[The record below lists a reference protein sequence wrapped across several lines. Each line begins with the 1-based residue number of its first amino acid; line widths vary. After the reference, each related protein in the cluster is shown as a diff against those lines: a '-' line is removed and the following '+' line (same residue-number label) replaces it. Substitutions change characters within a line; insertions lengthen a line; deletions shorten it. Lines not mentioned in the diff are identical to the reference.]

1 MILGVDLGNY
11 GVKTSERIHFL
22 SKISEMDNFTEDNKF
37 IYNNR
42 KLFIGEGEFS
52 TDWNKSRKE
61 NTLPLLFA
69 AIYRSTT
76 DSLNQVVIG
85 APIQQYKSCKQ
96 ELKELIENNRCG
108 IIDDKQIIITDI
120 EVAPEGASAYYNIGA
135 DVRSEIGT
143 KQLIIIDIGGRTTD
157 ISLFINK
164 KIVDIKTIPVG
175 MLNIYQDIID
185 YINTTYTENFV
196 LEDGKMVL
204 REGLFLNGEN
214 KDVSFIKP
222 ILHKHFNSIYK
233 DLQLK
238 FNVNK
243 GYVYLT
249 GGGSLSLQYGFRN
262 RLKNLILSNDP
273 VYDNVI
279 GFKKVGEQ
287 LWQER

>member
-11 GVKTSERIHFL
+11 GVKTSERVHFL

-42 KLFIGEGEFS
+42 RLFIGEGEFS

-108 IIDDKQIIITDI
+108 IIEDKQIIITDI
-120 EVAPEGASAYYNIGA
+120 EVAPEGASAYYNI
-135 DVRSEIGT
+135 DTDIRREIGN
-143 KQLIIIDIGGRTTD
+143 KQLIITDIGGRTTD

-164 KIVDIKTIPVG
+164 KIADVKTIPVG
-175 MLNIYQDIID
+175 MLNIFQDIIQH
-185 YINTTYTENFV
+185 INTAYTENFA
-196 LEDGKMVL
+196 LEDGEIVL
-204 REGLFLNGEN
+204 KEGLFLNGKN
-214 KDVSFIKP
+214 KDISFITP
-222 ILHKHFNSIYK
+222 ILQKYFGSIYK

-243 GYVYLT
+243 GYMYLT
-249 GGGSLSLQYGFRN
+249 GGGSKYLELGFKN
-262 RLKNLILSNDP
+262 RMNNLIISSDP

-287 LWQER
+287 LWQEK